1 MKPEFGWPL
10 MRRWLEA
17 IVAHPVAYAIHR
29 VAHANRFF
37 QFLCSDCKE
46 PVFTGWQST
55 NQKEFTFDAT
65 WIFHVIDTGAQA
77 LNNSPLGPPYVWLLI
92 CLAWAWAGL
101 SIPNRTSRT
110 IVVSLAL
117 SGAMYALG
125 FVVIGIAHEYRYIYW
140 TLICAL
146 ITTPVIAARVFF
158 RSDAP
163 AAYRVYPLVVVT
175 AVIVFRELVVRF
187 AL

>member
-1 MKPEFGWPL
+1 

-17 IVAHPVAYAIHR
+17 IVAHPVAYATHR
-29 VAHANRFF
+29 LAHANRFF

-55 NQKEFTFDAT
+55 NQKEFTFEAT
-65 WIFHVIDTGAQA
+65 WIFNVIDAGAQA
-77 LNNSPLGPPYVWLLI
+77 LNNSLLGPPYVWLLV
-92 CLAWAWAGL
+92 CLAWAWAALG
-101 SIPNRTSRT
+101 IPNWTSRA
-110 IVVSLAL
+110 VAVSLAL
-117 SGAMYALG
+117 SGTMYGLG

-146 ITTPVIAARVFF
+146 ITTPIIAARVFL

-163 AAYRVYPLVVVT
+163 VAYRVYPLVAVV
-175 AVIVFRELVVRF
+175 AVILFRELMVLFV
-187 AL
+187 L